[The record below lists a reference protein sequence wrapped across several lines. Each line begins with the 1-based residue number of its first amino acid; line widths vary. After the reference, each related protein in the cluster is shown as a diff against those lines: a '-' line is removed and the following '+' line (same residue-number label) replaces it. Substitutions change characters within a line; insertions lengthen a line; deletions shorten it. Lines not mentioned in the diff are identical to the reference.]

1 MRRVRRWL
9 LITVPL
15 AGPLAIA
22 LWLSTGRAH
31 PITKANFERINYGM
45 TRAEVDALLGQKVV
59 LVRGLDEDVLSSLRP
74 GEQVVSRFTFG
85 PVLSWV
91 VYAEEDR
98 TSRMPPN
105 IIVVQFRDGKVVS
118 KDFVPWTTSLINRLR
133 YRLGL

>member
-45 TRAEVDALLGQKVV
+45 TRAEVDAILGKKFVQ
-59 LVRGLDEDVLSSLRP
+59 
-74 GEQVVSRFTFG
+74 GEGMAGSIG
-85 PVLSWV
+85 
-91 VYAEEDR
+91 
-98 TSRMPPN
+98 
-105 IIVVQFRDGKVVS
+105 
-118 KDFVPWTTSLINRLR
+118 WTTSWVYYSERDPMSLVPANTIVITFDNGIVTVKQFQPWTHADLMTRLR